1 MRLWSLHP
9 KYLDPKG
16 LVALWREGLLAQAVL
31 ADQTRGYKHHPQLT
45 RFRESPH
52 PRQHIAAYL
61 KLVYAESVHRGYRF
75 NKEKI
80 GGSTPVTLLIVSTG
94 QLEFEWSHLVNKLK
108 TRDPAWLTRYID
120 VEQPEPH
127 PLFRVITGDIA
138 EWEIIT
144 LKGGSTVTTNRFTT
158 LKR

>member
-31 ADQTRGYKHHPQLT
+31 ADQTRGYKRHPQLT
-45 RFRESPH
+45 RFRQSRY

-61 KLVYAESVHRGYRF
+61 ELVHAESAHRGYNF

-80 GGSTPVTLLIVSTG
+80 GASGPAALLAVTTG

-108 TRDPAWLTRYID
+108 ARDPAWLTQFAA

-127 PLFRVITGDIA
+127 PLFQVVAGGIA
-138 EWEIIT
+138 EWEIVLRT
-144 LKGGSTVTTNRFTT
+144 RDGKSNTS
-158 LKR
+158 

>member
-9 KYLDPKG
+9 KYLDPRG

-45 RFRESPH
+45 RFRESPD

-61 KLVYAESVHRGYRF
+61 KLVHAESVHRGYRF
-75 NKEKI
+75 NKQKI
-80 GGSTPVTLLIVSTG
+80 GRGGPVAPLVVAKG
-94 QLEFEWSHLVNKLK
+94 QLELEWSHLVNKLK
-108 TRDPAWLTRYID
+108 MRDPAWFTQFAD

-127 PLFRVITGDIA
+127 PLFRVIAGGIA
-138 EWEIIT
+138 GWEIIA
-144 LKGGSTVTTNRFTT
+144 R
-158 LKR
+158 

>member
-52 PRQHIAAYL
+52 PIQHIAAYL
-61 KLVYAESVHRGYRF
+61 TWVHTESVHRGYCF
-75 NKEKI
+75 NKGKI
-80 GGSTPVTLLIVSTG
+80 GRGGPVAPLIVTKG
-94 QLEFEWSHLVNKLK
+94 QLQFEWLHLVNKLK
-108 TRDPAWLTRYID
+108 TRNPAWLTQFAD
-120 VEQPEPH
+120 AEQPEPH
-127 PLFRVITGDIA
+127 PLFQTIA
-138 EWEIIT
+138 GGIAGWEM
-144 LKGGSTVTTNRFTT
+144 LAR
-158 LKR
+158 